1 MKKLGVI
8 GAGRLGVCFALLCE
22 STGVNVLAS
31 DIREDYVEALNN
43 KNIVTNEP
51 EVENLLS
58 RSTRFKAT
66 VDNIRVIQECDVIYT
81 LVATP
86 SLEDGSYDVSAVWKV
101 VEDFKSAGD
110 VSGKT
115 FVIGCTTNP
124 GDCQKIQE
132 ELSEL
137 GVDVFY
143 NPEFIAQGSI
153 VKDLRYA
160 DMILLGGP
168 ETEHRNAIC
177 RMYYHFMK
185 VPPVFSYMSVSAA
198 EVVKLATNCFLTTKI
213 SYANMVGETLTLAG
227 LGDEVD
233 SVLDAIGSD
242 SRVGK
247 KYLKY
252 GYGFGGPC
260 LPRDNRAFA
269 AYAQA
274 LGVDHGLGFTTD
286 QINDN
291 HAAFLCKRM
300 IDENKEE
307 LPFFIEDIAYKPGTD
322 ILTESQ
328 QLRLATDLLEG
339 GKKVYI
345 GRSNIKAAAQIIDSY
360 REKYE
365 GLVSFEEPKE
375 EVFRIEL

>member
-1 MKKLGVI
+1 MNKIGII
-8 GAGRLGVCFALLCE
+8 GAGRLGICLALLCE
-22 STGVNVLAS
+22 SAGSFVLVS
-31 DIREDYVEALNN
+31 DVRKDYVDQLAT

-51 EVENLLS
+51 DVANLLS
-58 RSTRFKAT
+58 RSTKFKAT
-66 VDNIRVIQECDVIYT
+66 TDNIRVIQESDIIFT

-86 SLEDGSYDVSAVWKV
+86 SLPSGDYDVSAVWEV
-101 VEDFKSAGD
+101 VEDFKVAGD
-110 VSGKT
+110 VSGKS

-124 GDCQKIQE
+124 GDCQKIQD

-137 GVDVFY
+137 GVNVFY

-160 DMILLGGP
+160 DMVLIGGP

-177 RMYYHFMK
+177 RLYYQFMK
-185 VPPVFSYMSVSAA
+185 KEPVFSFMSVTAA

-227 LGDEVD
+227 LGDEID

-269 AYAQA
+269 AYAKA
-274 LGVDHGLGFTTD
+274 LGVEHGLGFTTD
-286 QINDN
+286 EINNN
-291 HAAFLCKRM
+291 HAEFLCKKF
-300 IDENKEE
+300 IEENKKK
-307 LPFFIEDIAYKPGTD
+307 LPFYIEDIAYKPGTD

-328 QLRLATDLLEG
+328 QLRLATDLLDS

-345 GRSNIKAAAQIIDSY
+345 GRNNMQATGQIMQSY
-360 REKYE
+360 QKKYKKK
-365 GLVSFEEPKE
+365 VSFEEPQE